1 MALEFHHLDKGTRK
15 HMLAEIERD
24 VKDGCLYISPRLTD
38 ECAAVYADLIRD
50 AATRGTDASL
60 AAELVK
66 TGRIKTHEVR
76 NTKKGTVT
84 AKVPYTAH
92 ETLSEGEFNRF
103 YMRGLCER
111 AKEEGHIHV
120 VVYRAKFAEN
130 PRPESEV
137 LIGSEI
143 EVKQLLADLRKNIGT
158 DTALGLPPG
167 PNSGL
172 SIRLPLKKS
181 M

>member
-1 MALEFHHLDKGTRK
+1 MALEFHHLDEGTRK
-15 HMLAEIERD
+15 HMVAEIEHD
-24 VKDGCLYISPRLTD
+24 VKVGCLYISPRLTD
-38 ECAAVYADLIRD
+38 ECAAVYADLIRE
-50 AATRGTDASL
+50 AAIQGTDDSL

-66 TGRIKTHEVR
+66 TGRLRTHEVR
-76 NTKKGTVT
+76 NTKKGPIT
-84 AKVPYTAH
+84 AKVPHTAH

-111 AKEEGHIHV
+111 AKEEGHTHV
-120 VVYRAKFAEN
+120 LVYRAKFAEH
-130 PRPESEV
+130 PRAESEV

-143 EVKQLLADLRKNIGT
+143 EVDQLLADLRKHIGS

-172 SIRLPLKKS
+172 SIRLPPKKA